1 MLGLDSRASRSGF
14 RGRFAVVSRGDGLID
29 VRATGS
35 WGRGDGIVGV
45 KAVDSR
51 ERGFSLLEML
61 VALAVFGLVVIALL
75 NLSGE
80 NTRTT
85 AIVEERVLAGVVAE
99 NRAVEAATE
108 PLQALARATEGSERL
123 GDREWHWTRTVNATD
138 DAAIVRVEV
147 AVMAAGSDRIAA
159 ETVLFRSAQ

>member
-1 MLGLDSRASRSGF
+1 M
-14 RGRFAVVSRGDGLID
+14 
-29 VRATGS
+29 GS
-35 WGRGDGIVGV
+35 WGRGL
-45 KAVDSR
+45 R

-80 NTRTT
+80 SIRTA

-108 PLQALARATEGSERL
+108 PLPALARASAGTERL
-123 GDREWHWTRTVNATD
+123 GEREWRWTRTVHATD
-138 DAAIVRVEV
+138 DAAIARVEV

-159 ETVLFRSAQ
+159 EVTLFRGVR